1 MPKQVYNVIG
11 KSITHLFS
19 DYLCS
24 YSASQ
29 PTCKALVVGER
40 SYTYQQL
47 AGEVALCAKALIN
60 AGVKQGEKVA
70 ILCTTRA
77 EYWITFLATTS
88 IGAIWLG
95 VNPKYKLPEIR
106 TSSKTP
112 NPNCYSPWPASNSMT
127 IHHLLPRYSAT
138 MTLSNTWFPSHRHY
152 PTPNPLLTL

>member
-95 VNPKYKLPEIR
+95 VNHKYKLPEIR
-106 TSSKTP
+106 YVLEDAKPKLLFAMASFEQYD
-112 NPNCYSPWPASNSMT
+112 YSPSIAAA
-127 IHHLLPRYSAT
+127 IDGE
-138 MTLSNTWFPSHRHY
+138 
-152 PTPNPLLTL
+152 